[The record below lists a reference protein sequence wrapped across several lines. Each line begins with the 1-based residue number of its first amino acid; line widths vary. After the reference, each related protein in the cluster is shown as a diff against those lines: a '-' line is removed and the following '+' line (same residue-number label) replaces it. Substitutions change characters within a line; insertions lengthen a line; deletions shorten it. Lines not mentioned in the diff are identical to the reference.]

1 MNCIG
6 VNYKKV
12 PLEIRQRYAFSEEEQ
27 RKFHRR
33 LKETCGCTGSV
44 IVSTCNR
51 SEIYF
56 CGEESDGLI
65 SRVETEL
72 AAFRGLEKQEMLE
85 QIYVYSGENALKHLF
100 HVASGLDSMVLG
112 EDEILRQ
119 VKDGYQLAQREGVV
133 CNEIN
138 IAFQGA
144 MGSAKSVKT
153 ETLLSKTPVS
163 VGTLAA
169 NRIEA
174 FLKETGGSRILLV
187 GITGKIGSILA
198 KNLYSKGITDIIGTS
213 RKHFGASGDWQKV
226 STDTVGKEEP
236 SGIPEEREQRS
247 GTWMP
252 KEYFR
257 ECFPEHF
264 RGMEIGMVNFSQRYQ
279 YLDEADVIVSATSG
293 PHYTIL
299 AQKAA
304 AAMLHQKERLFI
316 DLAVPRDIDRGIAE
330 LPACTL
336 LDIDDFKRAAASN
349 NEIKLRE
356 TDKAELILTEKLEET
371 IKSIYMS
378 EFMDKDRAVFAELKD
393 KAFGT
398 VFYQLKEHLS
408 SEQLKA
414 LMEAME
420 QTANTP

>member
-12 PLEIRQRYAFSEEEQ
+12 PLEIRERYAFSEEEQ
-27 RKFHRR
+27 KEFHRR
-33 LKETCGCTGSV
+33 LREQYSCTGSV

-51 SEIYF
+51 SELYF
-56 CGEESDGLI
+56 CGEEDDVLI
-65 SRVETEL
+65 SQVETAL
-72 AAFRGLEKQEMLE
+72 AEYKGLAKQEMLG

-119 VKDGYQLAQREGVV
+119 VKDGYQLAQGEGAV

-144 MGSAKSVKT
+144 MGSAKSIKT

-163 VGTLAA
+163 MGTLAA

-174 FLKETGGSRILLV
+174 FLKETGGSRILIV
-187 GITGKIGSILA
+187 GITGKIGSILT

-213 RKHFGASGDWQKV
+213 RKHFGTAGDWQSV
-226 STDTVGKEEP
+226 LADGKRTEENA
-236 SGIPEEREQRS
+236 GAW
-247 GTWMP
+247 TP

-257 ECFPEHF
+257 EIFP
-264 RGMEIGMVNFSQRYQ
+264 GMEIGMVNFTQRYQ
-279 YLDEADVIVSATSG
+279 YVDEADVIVSATSG
-293 PHYTIL
+293 PHYTFL

-304 AAMLHQKERLFI
+304 GAMTQQKRRLFI

-330 LPACTL
+330 LPECTL
-336 LDIDDFKRAAASN
+336 LDIDDFKRAAACN

-356 TDKAELILTEKLEET
+356 TDKAKMILAEKLEET
-371 IKSIYMS
+371 VKSIYMS
-378 EFMDKDRAVFAELKD
+378 GFMEKDRAIFTELKD
-393 KAFGT
+393 KTFGS

-408 SEQLKA
+408 AEQLKA
-414 LMEAME
+414 LLEAME
-420 QTANTP
+420 QTVRSQ

>member
-27 RKFHRR
+27 REFHKR
-33 LKETCGCTGSV
+33 LRENCGCAGSV

-51 SEIYF
+51 SELYF
-56 CGEESDGLI
+56 CGEESDTLI
-65 SRVETEL
+65 ARAETEL
-72 AAFRGLEKQEMLE
+72 AAFKGMEKQEMLG
-85 QIYVYSGENALKHLF
+85 QIYVYSGENALRHLF

-119 VKDGYQLAQREGVV
+119 VKDGYQLAQKEGMV

-144 MGSAKSVKT
+144 MGSAKSIKT

-174 FLKETGGSRILLV
+174 FLRETGGSRVLLV

-213 RKHFGASGDWQKV
+213 RKHFGASGDLQNA
-226 STDTVGKEEP
+226 STESVDEQEP
-236 SGIPEEREQRS
+236 SGMPGEQEPFGIPGEQESIRMPAERE
-247 GTWMP
+247 
-252 KEYFR
+252 
-257 ECFPEHF
+257 HF
-264 RGMEIGMVNFSQRYQ
+264 LGMEIGMVNFAQRYQ
-279 YLDEADVIVSATSG
+279 YVDWADVVVSATSG
-293 PHYTIL
+293 PHYTFL
-299 AQKAA
+299 AKEVSEAFGQE
-304 AAMLHQKERLFI
+304 KERLFL
-316 DLAVPRDIDRGIAE
+316 DLAVPRDMDRGIAE
-330 LPACTL
+330 LPRCSL
-336 LDIDDFKRAAASN
+336 FDIDDFKRAAAHN
-349 NEIKLRE
+349 NEMKLKE
-356 TDKAELILTEKLEET
+356 TDKAELILAEKLEET
-371 IKSIYMS
+371 VKSIYMS
-378 EFMDKDRAVFAELKD
+378 EFMDKDRAVFEKLKD

-398 VFYQLKEHLS
+398 VFYQIKEQLTG
-408 SEQLKA
+408 EQLKL
-414 LMEAME
+414 LMEAMKE
-420 QTANTP
+420 AAETT